1 MPKLRAA
8 MHLDTVFT
16 FADRDIVTLYPD
28 IVDSV
33 HTFTLLPGDATRASR
48 SRRRAA
54 VRRRGRRRAGAGELR
69 VIETGGDVY
78 DSERQQWDS
87 GNNPVA
93 LEPGVVFT
101 YDRNTHTN
109 TLLRKAGVEVITI
122 VGAELGRGRGGGHC
136 MTCPTHP
143 RPAGLIPLT
152 RTRFSSAVSVN
163 VAVVRASD
171 RGCTWFSGVLLY
183 RHGRSRQVRGVAVT
197 ATGGPLEGRV
207 AFITGAARGQGRAHA
222 VRLANDGADIIA
234 IDVCAPISETITYPL
249 GTSEELA
256 ETVRAVEA
264 TGRKVLAREVDIRD
278 LAAQKQVVADG
289 IEQFGRLDILV
300 ANAGVLS
307 WGRLFEMS
315 EEQWDT
321 VIDVNLNGTWRTI
334 RAAVP
339 AMIEAGNGGS
349 IIIVSSSAGTKAT
362 PGNGHYSASKHGL
375 VALTNALAIEAGE
388 FGIRVNSIHPYSI
401 DTPMVEKEAMMELFG
416 KFPSFIHSFSPFA
429 YRSVDKQGKTSLQD
443 FMTAEE
449 VSDVVAWLAS
459 DGSATISG
467 SQIAVDRGTAKY

>member
-1 MPKLRAA
+1 
-8 MHLDTVFT
+8 
-16 FADRDIVTLYPD
+16 
-28 IVDSV
+28 
-33 HTFTLLPGDATRASR
+33 
-48 SRRRAA
+48 
-54 VRRRGRRRAGAGELR
+54 
-69 VIETGGDVY
+69 
-78 DSERQQWDS
+78 
-87 GNNPVA
+87 
-93 LEPGVVFT
+93 
-101 YDRNTHTN
+101 
-109 TLLRKAGVEVITI
+109 
-122 VGAELGRGRGGGHC
+122 
-136 MTCPTHP
+136 
-143 RPAGLIPLT
+143 
-152 RTRFSSAVSVN
+152 
-163 VAVVRASD
+163 
-171 RGCTWFSGVLLY
+171 
-183 RHGRSRQVRGVAVT
+183 VT

-234 IDVCAPISETITYPL
+234 IDICAPISDTITYPMS
-249 GTSEELA
+249 TSEELA

-401 DTPMVEKEAMMELFG
+401 DTPMVEKEAMMEIFG
-416 KFPSFIHSFSPFA
+416 KWPNFIHSFSPMP
-429 YRSVDKQGKTSLQD
+429 YHPVDHQGKKGLQE
-443 FMTAEE
+443 FMTPEE